1 VRVYQNWR
9 WNYNTG
15 GGQLMDWI
23 GHHGDI
29 AHWGWDSTA
38 PGRRWWKGTASSA
51 GERGLEHGDEVR
63 HRVPVQEGS
72 DWLPGGRDDDHRGGS
87 PAIAMGTKWIGTDGW
102 VWVDRSG
109 FDASNPEWVKEE
121 SLPESERKVQL
132 IVSNEHRR
140 NFLDS
145 VRSRKPTIAP
155 VETAHHSTIPG
166 IWAYLDARGRK
177 IEWDVKK
184 ETILNDPGASALLTR
199 PYREPWKLS

>member
-1 VRVYQNWR
+1 
-9 WNYNTG
+9 
-15 GGQLMDWI
+15 
-23 GHHGDI
+23 
-29 AHWGWDSTA
+29 
-38 PGRRWWKGTASSA
+38 
-51 GERGLEHGDEVR
+51 
-63 HRVPVQEGS
+63 
-72 DWLPGGRDDDHRGGS
+72 
-87 PAIAMGTKWIGTDGW
+87 MGTKWIGKDGW

-166 IWAYLDARGRK
+166 HLGLISMLVGRK